1 MKSIKILKNNSAT
14 RLTVSTIG
22 VVLGVAGIGHGI
34 FEVLQGN
41 VASGGVIINAIGPAQ
56 RLWERAS
63 LHAFTIIPNLLITGI
78 LAMIAG
84 LLFAIWAA
92 AFINRKY
99 GAWIM
104 MLLSIILFL
113 VGGGS
118 GPLFIGIFISII
130 ATRINKPLTWW
141 RAHLPVNV
149 RTFLAKSWL
158 WSLIVYVVLYVSSV
172 VVTITGWPLLSFFG
186 VNTTYKI
193 ILSVGYILLGLM
205 LFTTL
210 TAFAYDIQKRT
221 DSSKVSSTER

>member
-22 VVLGVAGIGHGI
+22 VVLGIAGIGHGI

-41 VASGGVIINAIGPAQ
+41 VASSGVIINAIGPAQ

-84 LLFAIWAA
+84 LLFTIWAA
-92 AFINRKY
+92 VFIDRKY

-104 MLLSIILFL
+104 MLLSITLFL

-130 ATRINKPLTWW
+130 ATRISKPLTWW
-141 RAHLPVNV
+141 RVHLTVKV

-158 WSLIVYVVLYVSSV
+158 WSLIVYVLLYVSAV
-172 VVTITGWPLLSFFG
+172 EVTIVGWPLISFFG
-186 VNTTYKI
+186 VNTTYGI
-193 ILSVGYILLGLM
+193 ISSLGYILLGLM

-210 TAFAYDIQKRT
+210 NAFAYDIHKQI

>member
-1 MKSIKILKNNSAT
+1 MSSIKILKKNSAT

-22 VVLGVAGIGHGI
+22 VVLGVAGIMHGI
-34 FEVLQGN
+34 FEVLQCN
-41 VASGGVIINAIGPAQ
+41 VSSGGVIINAIGPAQ

-78 LAMIAG
+78 LAMIVG

-104 MLLSIILFL
+104 VLLSIILFL

-130 ATRINKPLTWW
+130 ATKINKPLTWW

-158 WSLIVYVVLYVSSV
+158 WSLIVYVLLYVSSI

-186 VNTTYKI
+186 INTTYKI
-193 ILSVGYILLGLM
+193 ILSAGYILLGLM

-210 TAFAYDIQKRT
+210 TAFAYDIRKQT
-221 DSSKVSSTER
+221 DSSQVSSTKS